1 MAKVIFKANQPIQSL
16 SGTLCG
22 VTFEKRANGQTVAVV
37 RRGKDTII
45 DECVNEIQR
54 RQMRAHPKDLQ
65 RIANERDALRQ
76 RIKRLYN
83 KIIEV
88 PELSMSRN
96 QIRTAI
102 LREYELNKGR

>member
-1 MAKVIFKANQPIQSL
+1 MAKLIFKANQPIQSL
-16 SGTLCG
+16 SGTICG
-22 VTFEKRANGQTVAVV
+22 VTYSTRANGQTFAVV

-45 DECVNEIQR
+45 DECVNDIQR
-54 RQMRAHPKDLQ
+54 RQMHAHPKDLQ

-76 RIKRLYN
+76 RVKRLYN

-102 LREYELNKGR
+102 LRVYGYNP